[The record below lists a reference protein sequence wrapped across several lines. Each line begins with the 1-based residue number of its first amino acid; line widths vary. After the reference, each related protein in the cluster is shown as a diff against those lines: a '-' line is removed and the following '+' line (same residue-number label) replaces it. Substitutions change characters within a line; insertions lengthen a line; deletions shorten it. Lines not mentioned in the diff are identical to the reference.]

1 MGGLISVI
9 YEGLVNPATTLLIIS
24 ICWVWVK
31 IFMQEW
37 DARHFTS
44 SYADVVQRKQYWRV
58 FLAPISHTSLPML
71 LLNASLLWN
80 VRIIEHK
87 YGFLYFLRY
96 TVLLMTVEATMAFLL
111 IYIFNRII
119 AQSVIRQIITQFN
132 TLGSSGIILSWLA
145 FQSVT
150 DPMTKNVMF
159 FGYFN
164 IHPAL
169 APLVVISIYYFI
181 LPTGYAYVNLGGLL
195 SGYLLASGVL
205 EILPGFYWSACFLL
219 NIIIIISTSILFRDS
234 GAAAIFIPDETDT
247 TGSGNTGDIIEVQ
260 EIGPA
265 RMGAGYTSTRD
276 LRDILRDSPEES
288 ESENDRH
295 SPVLQQR
302 GVVSVFNR
310 NSSSSSD
317 GIGETEETKLEEGE
331 GGDNSSDTG
340 SSSEETPLLQQRS
353 IQASDGPGMRPS
365 YLAHLLEGNTSSS
378 TMRQPA
384 TSTTTRTTATTGTTA
399 VTSNRLYS
407 QRSTDTTTAEDAV

>member
-1 MGGLISVI
+1 
-9 YEGLVNPATTLLIIS
+9 
-24 ICWVWVK
+24 
-31 IFMQEW
+31 
-37 DARHFTS
+37 
-44 SYADVVQRKQYWRV
+44 
-58 FLAPISHTSLPML
+58 
-71 LLNASLLWN
+71 
-80 VRIIEHK
+80 
-87 YGFLYFLRY
+87 
-96 TVLLMTVEATMAFLL
+96 MTVEATMAFLL

-169 APLVVISIYYFI
+169 APLVVISICYFI

-310 NSSSSSD
+310 NSSSSD
-317 GIGETEETKLEEGE
+317 GIGETEESKLEEGE

-340 SSSEETPLLQQRS
+340 NSSEETPLLQQRS

-378 TMRQPA
+378 TMRQPT
-384 TSTTTRTTATTGTTA
+384 TSTTTGTTA
-399 VTSNRLYS
+399 VTSSRLYT